1 MRVGG
6 LEELTEH
13 LEPTRLRLED
23 ERRLGRRLGHRL
35 EQCRTRQEDLGRPTR
50 RAELGVR
57 GRRRLEGRRRE
68 RCVVG

>member
-1 MRVGG
+1 MGG

-13 LEPTRLRLED
+13 LEPARLRLEH
-23 ERRLGRRLGHRL
+23 ERGLGRRLGHRL
-35 EQCRTRQEDLGRPTR
+35 EQCRTRQEDLGRATW

-57 GRRRLEGRRRE
+57 GGGGLEGRRRE